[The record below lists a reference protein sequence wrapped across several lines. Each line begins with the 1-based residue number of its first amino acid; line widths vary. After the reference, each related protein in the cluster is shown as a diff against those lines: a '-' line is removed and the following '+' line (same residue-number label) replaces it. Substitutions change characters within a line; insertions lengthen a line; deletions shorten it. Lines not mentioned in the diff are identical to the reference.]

1 MIIYIYNDL
10 IYVNIFF
17 KSSTIL
23 KPEETL
29 GNIIYTLCIF
39 VYIYIYY
46 INNNIIII

>member
-39 VYIYIYY
+39 VYIYY